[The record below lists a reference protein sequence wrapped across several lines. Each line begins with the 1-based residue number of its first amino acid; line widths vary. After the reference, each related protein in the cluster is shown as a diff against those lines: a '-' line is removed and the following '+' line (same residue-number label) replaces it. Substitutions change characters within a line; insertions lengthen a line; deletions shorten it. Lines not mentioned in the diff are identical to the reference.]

1 MAELTPE
8 QQAFLKQRMPE
19 AYVPVRE
26 PVVYT
31 RDWLALKKLV
41 NAEPDPASANL
52 ELVGLPKPARGV
64 PITEL
69 QSVVRHA
76 CQAINFDRECV
87 EAFTCLVKAVIEL
100 SRYDESVIHPMPLR
114 EILPLAQRGKQL
126 GEKSAE
132 AWAALIELNIHLKRW
147 DTVTEQ
153 LAQFRQHKF
162 DERLSA
168 ELSLLAAK
176 GQDLPADE
184 VLWYD
189 RLLAMTQESA
199 DRAELHGRQAMA
211 YLKLKLQKEADL
223 AFHRAMAEGGPLSW
237 VAHEWS
243 MLKDDMGVRP
253 AAIELN
259 RRASNFDPE
268 NRAAKAYAE
277 LLRAPFRRFGH
288 PFPGPSALE
297 EEKIRGV
304 ALAGCDPAVL
314 KANNLKPYE
323 PPKSVTRALTKK
335 AATRMLK
342 KDEVNLST
350 GEGAISLARSLTPEE
365 STEQEETGVGTGYL
379 QQMGDSVTLRNL
391 EREKAREK
399 KDDSGLLVPRDA
411 EIAIPRPATRTI
423 RRSDLDKQPPAAPS
437 GPETRIVRRPP
448 QVPMGIAAPTPAS
461 PVVPD
466 ASAEPGEKEAPPQ
479 ARYVR
484 PPTGQVP
491 RLKPSTGQVP
501 ALKPPTGQMAVAKP
515 ATGPAPMLK
524 PPSGDTTRQLRPLSG
539 RTLPIPVAPV
549 PLPESKPPNWEP
561 VHSEPPAPT
570 PAPAEPSGAEPPTP
584 PADDEAAPPS

>member
-223 AFHRAMAEGGPLSW
+223 AFHRAMACCLF
-237 VAHEWS
+237 
-243 MLKDDMGVRP
+243 
-253 AAIELN
+253 AIFLT
-259 RRASNFDPE
+259 
-268 NRAAKAYAE
+268 
-277 LLRAPFRRFGH
+277 LLFKTFFIFTATYQFT
-288 PFPGPSALE
+288 
-297 EEKIRGV
+297 KTC
-304 ALAGCDPAVL
+304 LA
-314 KANNLKPYE
+314 
-323 PPKSVTRALTKK
+323 
-335 AATRMLK
+335 
-342 KDEVNLST
+342 
-350 GEGAISLARSLTPEE
+350 
-365 STEQEETGVGTGYL
+365 
-379 QQMGDSVTLRNL
+379 
-391 EREKAREK
+391 
-399 KDDSGLLVPRDA
+399 
-411 EIAIPRPATRTI
+411 
-423 RRSDLDKQPPAAPS
+423 
-437 GPETRIVRRPP
+437 
-448 QVPMGIAAPTPAS
+448 
-461 PVVPD
+461 
-466 ASAEPGEKEAPPQ
+466 
-479 ARYVR
+479 
-484 PPTGQVP
+484 
-491 RLKPSTGQVP
+491 
-501 ALKPPTGQMAVAKP
+501 
-515 ATGPAPMLK
+515 
-524 PPSGDTTRQLRPLSG
+524 
-539 RTLPIPVAPV
+539 
-549 PLPESKPPNWEP
+549 
-561 VHSEPPAPT
+561 
-570 PAPAEPSGAEPPTP
+570 
-584 PADDEAAPPS
+584 